1 MLFSAYQIESLLEDI
16 QHDIFPIDKSASET
30 LSLSED
36 AIQEAR
42 QYLRTPKKR
51 ALAWIAPGDIKALVE
66 DQTSYDP
73 VVDHVQQSRAGRFVI
88 PAYVPENPAPS
99 FPLVSDHTKAL
110 RESATFQEKITERPL
125 SKKETSLT
133 GESLEISSG
142 EELETVTS
150 AEELVQD
157 STAGTE
163 TSALEL
169 IPADDSADELAEE
182 SGEEGAD
189 ELAEESG
196 EEGADEQTPAEMEES
211 NKSTSAESGVSAASL
226 FDGIE
231 VEDEQDEEVDFDSGG
246 LQGDIDDE
254 SDVVFGD
261 GPIAKQSMIKFVSN
275 YPDSTIKFLLRKNLD
290 GRPLPVG
297 YEGIYLNWEN
307 RGLSRGR
314 LKTYLFKLMGWQDF
328 PDIPVLDVVRKIRER
343 HYDLK
348 EKNT

>member
-16 QHDIFPIDKSASET
+16 HHDIFPIDKSASET

-51 ALAWIAPGDIKALVE
+51 ALAWIAPSDIKALVE

-88 PAYVPENPAPS
+88 PAYIPENPAPS

-110 RESATFQEKITERPL
+110 RESAAFQEKTAEL
-125 SKKETSLT
+125 SLLKKDTSLT
-133 GESLEISSG
+133 DESFEITSV
-142 EELETVTS
+142 EQLETVMDT
-150 AEELVQD
+150 EELVQD

-163 TSALEL
+163 ISTLEQ
-169 IPADDSADELAEE
+169 IPADE
-182 SGEEGAD
+182 SGEK
-189 ELAEESG
+189 LVEER
-196 EEGADEQTPAEMEES
+196 ADEQTPTETEES

-231 VEDEQDEEVDFDSGG
+231 VEDEQGEEVDFDSGG
-246 LQGDIDDE
+246 LQGDIDDD

-348 EKNT
+348 EKDK

>member
-30 LSLSED
+30 LSLSDD

-51 ALAWIAPGDIKALVE
+51 ALAWIAPSDIKALVE
-66 DQTSYDP
+66 DETSYDP

-88 PAYVPENPAPS
+88 PAYVPENQAPS

-110 RESATFQEKITERPL
+110 RESAASQEKITEMALP
-125 SKKETSLT
+125 KKETSLT

-142 EELETVTS
+142 EELETVTD

-157 STAGTE
+157 STSETE
-163 TSALEL
+163 ISALEQ
-169 IPADDSADELAEE
+169 IPADDSGEELAEE
-182 SGEEGAD
+182 S
-189 ELAEESG
+189 
-196 EEGADEQTPAEMEES
+196 ADEQTPTETEES
-211 NKSTSAESGVSAASL
+211 NKFTSAESGVSAASL

-231 VEDEQDEEVDFDSGG
+231 VEDEQGEEVDFDSGG
-246 LQGDIDDE
+246 LQGDIDDD

-314 LKTYLFKLMGWQDF
+314 LKKYLFKLMGWQDF

>member
-51 ALAWIAPGDIKALVE
+51 ALAWIAPSDIKALVE

-88 PAYVPENPAPS
+88 PAYVPENQAPS

-110 RESATFQEKITERPL
+110 RESAASQEKITEMALP
-125 SKKETSLT
+125 KKETSLT

-142 EELETVTS
+142 EELETVTD

-157 STAGTE
+157 STSETE
-163 TSALEL
+163 ISALEQ
-169 IPADDSADELAEE
+169 IPADDSGEELAEE
-182 SGEEGAD
+182 S
-189 ELAEESG
+189 
-196 EEGADEQTPAEMEES
+196 ADEQTPTETEES

-231 VEDEQDEEVDFDSGG
+231 VEDEQGEEVDFDSGG
-246 LQGDIDDE
+246 LQGDIDDD

>member
-51 ALAWIAPGDIKALVE
+51 ALAWIAPSDIKALVE
-66 DQTSYDP
+66 DETPYDP

-88 PAYVPENPAPS
+88 PAYVPENQAPS

-110 RESATFQEKITERPL
+110 RESAASQEKITEMALP
-125 SKKETSLT
+125 KKETSLT

-142 EELETVTS
+142 EELETVTD

-157 STAGTE
+157 STSETE
-163 TSALEL
+163 ISALEQ
-169 IPADDSADELAEE
+169 IPADDSGEELAEE
-182 SGEEGAD
+182 SV
-189 ELAEESG
+189 
-196 EEGADEQTPAEMEES
+196 DEQRPTETEES

-231 VEDEQDEEVDFDSGG
+231 VEDEQGEEVDFDSGG
-246 LQGDIDDE
+246 LQGDIDDDG
-254 SDVVFGD
+254 DVVFGD

>member
-42 QYLRTPKKR
+42 QYLRTPKKH
-51 ALAWIAPGDIKALVE
+51 ALAWIAPSDIKALVE

-88 PAYVPENPAPS
+88 PAYVPENQPPS

-110 RESATFQEKITERPL
+110 RESAALQEKTLEIPL
-125 SKKETSLT
+125 PKNGTSLT
-133 GESLEISSG
+133 GESLEISSV
-142 EELETVTS
+142 EQLETVTD

-163 TSALEL
+163 ISALEQIPDDDSADEL
-169 IPADDSADELAEE
+169 IAESADELIAESADELAEE
-182 SGEEGAD
+182 SAD
-189 ELAEESG
+189 EE
-196 EEGADEQTPAEMEES
+196 TPTETEES
-211 NKSTSAESGVSAASL
+211 NNSTSAEAGVSAASL

-231 VEDEQDEEVDFDSGG
+231 VEDEQGEEVDFDSGG
-246 LQGDIDDE
+246 LQGDIDDD

>member
-30 LSLSED
+30 LNLSED

-51 ALAWIAPGDIKALVE
+51 ALSWIAHSDIKALVE
-66 DQTSYDP
+66 DETSYDP

-88 PAYVPENPAPS
+88 PVYVPENPAPS

-110 RESATFQEKITERPL
+110 RESAALQEKTLEMPL
-125 SKKETSLT
+125 PKKETSII
-133 GESLEISSG
+133 GENLEISSE
-142 EELETVTS
+142 EELETVTD
-150 AEELVQD
+150 AIELGQE
-157 STAGTE
+157 STLETE
-163 TSALEL
+163 ISVLER
-169 IPADDSADELAEE
+169 IPAEE
-182 SGEEGAD
+182 SVE
-189 ELAEESG
+189 
-196 EEGADEQTPAEMEES
+196 EQTPTETEES
-211 NKSTSAESGVSAASL
+211 NKSTSTESGVSAASL

-231 VEDEQDEEVDFDSGG
+231 VEDEQGEEADFDSGG
-246 LQGDIDDE
+246 LQGDIDDD

>member
-1 MLFSAYQIESLLEDI
+1 MLVSAYQIESLLEDI

-30 LSLSED
+30 LSLSDD

-42 QYLRTPKKR
+42 QYLRTPKKC
-51 ALAWIAPGDIKALVE
+51 ALAWIAPSDIKALVE
-66 DQTSYDP
+66 DETPYDP

-88 PAYVPENPAPS
+88 PAYVPENQAPS

-110 RESATFQEKITERPL
+110 RESAASQEKITEMALP
-125 SKKETSLT
+125 KKETSLT

-142 EELETVTS
+142 EELETVTD

-157 STAGTE
+157 STLETE
-163 TSALEL
+163 ISALEQ
-169 IPADDSADELAEE
+169 IPADDSGEELAEE
-182 SGEEGAD
+182 S
-189 ELAEESG
+189 
-196 EEGADEQTPAEMEES
+196 ADEQTPTETEES

-231 VEDEQDEEVDFDSGG
+231 VEDEQGEEVDFDSGG
-246 LQGDIDDE
+246 LQGDIDDD